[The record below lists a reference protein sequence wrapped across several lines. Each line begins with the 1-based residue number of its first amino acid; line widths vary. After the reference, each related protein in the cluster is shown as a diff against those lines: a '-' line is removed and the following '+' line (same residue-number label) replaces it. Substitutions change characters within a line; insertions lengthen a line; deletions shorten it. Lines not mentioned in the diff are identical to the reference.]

1 MNIGFVIAN
10 PVFNVAHYEPY
21 VQSIAKLIAYTLRS
35 LMYFCVFTA
44 KCEGALSRTNQ
55 NHCSW
60 RLLAVPDGSWRLLA
74 ASGGFWRFLATPGGS
89 WRLLAMPGDAW
100 RLLTAPGGSWRLLA
114 PPGSSCFP
122 WRLLAYSNV
131 FATHFLKVFFT
142 CLEGTILLYFTC
154 SINIVCSAFSYVFL
168 RIYC

>member
-1 MNIGFVIAN
+1 MNIGSVIAN

-55 NHCSW
+55 NHGSW

-89 WRLLAMPGDAW
+89 
-100 RLLTAPGGSWRLLA
+100 
-114 PPGSSCFP
+114 
-122 WRLLAYSNV
+122 
-131 FATHFLKVFFT
+131 
-142 CLEGTILLYFTC
+142 
-154 SINIVCSAFSYVFL
+154 
-168 RIYC
+168 